1 MTASAHKPLWVSLEG
16 RSGVGKTTTAR
27 AVAAM
32 LGPRCLLVDELTDQ
46 PGDTLPGLVIAALG
60 AGGDDVFLRTGHPVA
75 ETLAFLAL
83 QVHKA
88 ERLAGRDLTGVEVIL
103 EDRGVDTVAACQAAI
118 LCSQPP
124 EVRPESVAAHVLSSL
139 RRWTV
144 FPDAT
149 LLLTGDPVVCTAR
162 FAERIG
168 HPLTPQ
174 DVSLLDQIDALYR
187 VAAAEDPGRYT
198 FVDVSDLSPQD
209 SAAAVCGIVTRLL
222 DRRVAHAS

>member
-1 MTASAHKPLWVSLEG
+1 MTTSTRKPLWLSIEG

-46 PGDTLPGLVIAALG
+46 PGHTLPGLVIAALST
-60 AGGDDVFLRTGHPVA
+60 GGDDVFLRTGHPVA
-75 ETLAFLAL
+75 ETLVFLAL

-103 EDRGVDTVAACQAAI
+103 EDRGVDTVAACQASI
-118 LCSQPP
+118 LCSQYP
-124 EVRPESVAAHVLSSL
+124 EARVDTVVQHVLASL
-139 RRWTV
+139 RRWGV
-144 FPDAT
+144 VPNAT
-149 LLLTGDPVVCTAR
+149 ILLTGDSAVCTAR

-168 HPLTPQ
+168 HPLAPQ
-174 DVSLLDQIDALYR
+174 DVSLLDQIDGLYR
-187 VAAAEDPGRYT
+187 AAAAAEPARYT
-198 FVDVSDLSPQD
+198 IVDVNGLSPQD
-209 SAAAVCGIVTRLL
+209 SAAAVCDIVTTLL

>member
-1 MTASAHKPLWVSLEG
+1 MTTRKPLWVSIEG
-16 RSGVGKTTTAR
+16 RNGAGKTTAAR
-27 AVAAM
+27 SVAAM

-46 PGDTLPGLVIAALG
+46 RGDTLPGLVIAALR
-60 AGGDDVFLRTGHPVA
+60 AVGGDSVFLRTGHPVA

-88 ERLAGRDLTGVEVIL
+88 ERLASRDLTGVEVIL

-118 LCSQPP
+118 LCSEYP
-124 EVRPESVAAHVLSSL
+124 EARLESVVQHVLSSL

-149 LLLTGDPVVCTAR
+149 ILLTGDPAVCTAR

-174 DVSLLDQIDALYR
+174 EISLLDQIDRLYLTT
-187 VAAAEDPGRYT
+187 AAQDPGRYT
-198 FVDVSDLSPQD
+198 RLDVSELSPQD
-209 SAAAVCGIVTRLL
+209 SAAAVCGIVTALL